1 MVEADINRDLFKI
14 KKPVMFGMTLRQL
27 LGAVAA
33 GAGLL
38 IGFFGVF
45 AKLPMDLRIIL
56 SVFPALPGALMG
68 FVPLLG
74 TTFEKGIIMLIQDAL
89 APKRRFFK
97 IEDEI
102 FKEIPNPLPKG
113 EKKAKPSRRKEYRP
127 VL

>member
-1 MVEADINRDLFKI
+1 
-14 KKPVMFGMTLRQL
+14 MFGMTLRQL

-33 GAGLL
+33 GAGLI
-38 IGFFGVF
+38 IGFFGLF

-56 SVFPALPGALMG
+56 SVLPALPGALIG

-74 TTFEKGIIMLIQDAL
+74 TTFEKGIIMLMQDAL
-89 APKRRFFK
+89 APKKRFFK

-102 FKEIPNPLPKG
+102 FTEIPNPLPKG